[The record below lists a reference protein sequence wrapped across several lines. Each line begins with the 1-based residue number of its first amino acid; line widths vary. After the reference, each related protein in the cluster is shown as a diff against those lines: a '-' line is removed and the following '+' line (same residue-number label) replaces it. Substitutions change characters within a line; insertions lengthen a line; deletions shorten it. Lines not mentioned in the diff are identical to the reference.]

1 MANFKIFKQKWKHE
15 KMQQW
20 TMPIKHIGANC
31 GELAISYLGLVD
43 DSTCIKDSNVN
54 LQRGNYGRLTDEIAR
69 FLTENSRKYT
79 IDFNETYNLTAG
91 EFLDNN
97 SDLVKLIGN
106 NKETMVLLKSHKYPI
121 GHYVILAVINDR
133 KINKED
139 DPHLYI
145 LDTSF
150 GLFYAGYQAIAYL
163 REHNFYEPDKGININ
178 FLKITGRKQ
187 RVTFESSYN
196 TNSNSN
202 ASRTPYSRSV
212 LVTNSSRK
220 NFPKNFK
227 RSRKHVKVYTTKS
240 TSSRSKSAGK
250 FKIRSAKSMTSV
262 QKKLKKQA
270 KSAKIDHN
278 SK

>member
-133 KINKED
+133 KINKE
-139 DPHLYI
+139 
-145 LDTSF
+145 
-150 GLFYAGYQAIAYL
+150 
-163 REHNFYEPDKGININ
+163 
-178 FLKITGRKQ
+178 
-187 RVTFESSYN
+187 
-196 TNSNSN
+196 
-202 ASRTPYSRSV
+202 
-212 LVTNSSRK
+212 
-220 NFPKNFK
+220 
-227 RSRKHVKVYTTKS
+227 
-240 TSSRSKSAGK
+240 
-250 FKIRSAKSMTSV
+250 
-262 QKKLKKQA
+262 
-270 KSAKIDHN
+270 
-278 SK
+278 